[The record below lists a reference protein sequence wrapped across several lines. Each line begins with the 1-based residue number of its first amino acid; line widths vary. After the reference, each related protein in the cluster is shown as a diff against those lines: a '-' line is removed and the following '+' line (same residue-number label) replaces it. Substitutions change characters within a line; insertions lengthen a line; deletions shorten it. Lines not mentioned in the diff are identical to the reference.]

1 MPIQNQML
9 FLPVP
14 VSIHL
19 PFPVKNGVCVMN
31 DTVMIGADDNL
42 VAGIIV
48 KAIYEVIYMM
58 RFRNMRTEFL
68 SDYLST

>member
-1 MPIQNQML
+1 MLIQNQML
-9 FLPVP
+9 FLPIV

-19 PFPVKNGVCVMN
+19 PFSVKNGISIMY
-31 DTVMIGADDNL
+31 DTMMVGADDNL